1 MRMVIKMVA
10 VGMESDE
17 SMLEDNN
24 NNTVNNNKNNV
35 GTMELSR

>member
-1 MRMVIKMVA
+1 MRMVIKVVA

-17 SMLEDNN
+17 PMLEDNN

>member
-1 MRMVIKMVA
+1 MRMVIKVVA
-10 VGMESDE
+10 VGMESGE

-24 NNTVNNNKNNV
+24 NNTLNNNKNNV